1 MDSCVRGSG
10 RSPSLHRTELAERVD
25 GNGCCPY
32 GKRCGAR
39 LWLRRSALP
48 AFIGML
54 PPSYIGADVAVVAD
68 IKLDVALT
76 PGKLVS
82 LTDASVDTILHADT
96 GARL

>member
-1 MDSCVRGSG
+1 
-10 RSPSLHRTELAERVD
+10 
-25 GNGCCPY
+25 
-32 GKRCGAR
+32 
-39 LWLRRSALP
+39 
-48 AFIGML
+48 ML